1 MWTQGASGD
10 ILVCKTPKA
19 KGGIYSISDWVKA
32 SKYTDDTVANSA
44 VQQLN
49 EYKRTNNLDIADL
62 KRKLVTSK
70 TVVNAFDD
78 RVISISESSSIK
90 GQLALLNHEKI
101 D

>member
-1 MWTQGASGD
+1 IITDALNRAKTAQDTADGKRRVFVNTPVPPYDTGDMWTQGASGD

-49 EYKRTNNLDIADL
+49 EYKRTNN
-62 KRKLVTSK
+62 
-70 TVVNAFDD
+70 
-78 RVISISESSSIK
+78 
-90 GQLALLNHEKI
+90 
-101 D
+101 